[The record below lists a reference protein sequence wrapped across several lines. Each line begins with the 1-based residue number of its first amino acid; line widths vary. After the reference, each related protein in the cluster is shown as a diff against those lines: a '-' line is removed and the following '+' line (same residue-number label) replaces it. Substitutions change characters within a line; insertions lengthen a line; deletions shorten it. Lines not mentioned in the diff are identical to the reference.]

1 MKLDNRP
8 KKLLIKGVSDDGVQA
23 VRNWYGVRYAPAS
36 VAARDDTEI
45 IFS

>member
-23 VRNWYGVRYAPAS
+23 VRNWYGVSHALVSAAAS
-36 VAARDDTEI
+36 G
-45 IFS
+45 